1 MTPRTDVCDR
11 CERLRQAVQ
20 QAVSE
25 EEKLATCDA
34 LAHHVHGAQRERENY
49 ITVAKDAKAELDAFP
64 ALEPPPHRPCSVDLR
79 KVHYTFD
86 FAQNV
91 SLPHTARQVGPI
103 YF

>member
-34 LAHHVHGAQRERENY
+34 LAHHVHGAQRERKNY
-49 ITVAKDAKAELDAFP
+49 IAVTKDANAELNAIH
-64 ALEPPPHRPCSVDLR
+64 ALEPPPHRPCSVDR
-79 KVHYTFD
+79 
-86 FAQNV
+86 
-91 SLPHTARQVGPI
+91 
-103 YF
+103 